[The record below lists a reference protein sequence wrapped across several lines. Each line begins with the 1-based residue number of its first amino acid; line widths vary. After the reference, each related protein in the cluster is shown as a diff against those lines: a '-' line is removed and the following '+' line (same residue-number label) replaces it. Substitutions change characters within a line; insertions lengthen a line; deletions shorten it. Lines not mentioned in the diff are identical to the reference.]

1 MVNVRKIVSSRCNM
15 LNNSNMDLEAI
26 YNVMFSNKKYIF
38 AEDNNGYRINK
49 YSYGDVDL
57 KIKNIAYSIN
67 QMYPDL
73 TNEYIGISIDSSIN
87 WIYVFWAIIASNN
100 KPFLINLR
108 HPKELTNA
116 LLNDL
121 SCKYVIGVDLGY
133 NAKLI
138 ELDKLDKIAPVD
150 YKFNFSNEIC
160 LSTSATTLK
169 RKIIFY
175 NGLELSNQ
183 ILNVKEVL
191 RRNKLVEQHYKN
203 SLKLLVFLPLYHIF
217 GLIAVYIWFC
227 FFGRTL
233 VFLKD
238 YASNTI
244 LNTVKMHKVTHIF
257 AVPLFWHSI
266 EAEIIKE
273 VNKKPKKIQD
283 KFYNGMNKTIKLQRK
298 FPNLGLKLS
307 KKGMK
312 EITDNLFGRQIKFMI
327 SGGSYIKES
336 ALKMINA
343 LGYPLYN
350 GYGMSEIGITSVEL
364 GNIDDRLK
372 NSVGIPLPS
381 VEYKIID
388 DILYVKG
395 KSISHK
401 MMIDKEI
408 IEVNDYFKTNDIVK
422 KDNDNRYYILGRL
435 DDLYISSNGEN
446 ISPDEIEK
454 LINVENIINYSVLN
468 INNNLSL
475 VIQMK
480 KYLTNSQK
488 EAINNSVLENVNKLD
503 NSFKPKKIYYT
514 YDPIMSETAI
524 KVSRK
529 YLLNKIENKEVELLD
544 FKDTKTVIDESID
557 VDKKI
562 LDKVIEI
569 MASIVNKDISE
580 INPDSNFFFDLGGTS
595 LDYYNLISMIS
606 TEFNVEIN
614 LDNNSSYYTPKTIS
628 KMLEELV

>member
-1 MVNVRKIVSSRCNM
+1 MVNVRKIVNTRCNM

-26 YNVMFSNKKYIF
+26 YNVMYSNKKYIF
-38 AEDNNGYRINK
+38 AEDNNGYRITK
-49 YSYGDVDL
+49 YTYGEVDK
-57 KIKNIAYSIN
+57 KIKDIAYSIN
-67 QMYPDL
+67 QMYPELKDK
-73 TNEYIGISIDSSIN
+73 YIGISIDSSIN

-116 LLNDL
+116 LLGDL
-121 SCKYVIGVDLGY
+121 CCEYVIGVDLGY
-133 NAKLI
+133 EAKLI
-138 ELDKLDKIAPVD
+138 ELDKLDKEAPND
-150 YKFNFSNEIC
+150 YKFTFSNEIC

-191 RRNKLVEQHYKN
+191 RRNKLVKQHYKN

-238 YASNTI
+238 YSSNTI

-283 KFYNGMNKTIKLQRK
+283 KFYNGMDKTIKLQHK

-336 ALKMINA
+336 TLRMINA

-401 MMIDKEI
+401 IMIDKEI

-422 KDNDNRYYILGRL
+422 ADSDNRYYILGRL

-503 NSFKPKKIYYT
+503 NSFKPTKIYYT

-544 FKDTKTVIDESID
+544 FKDTKTVVDETVD

-569 MASIVNKDISE
+569 MASIVGKDTSE
-580 INPDSNFFFDLGGTS
+580 ITPDSNFFFDLGGSS
-595 LDYYNLISMIS
+595 LDYYNLISLIT

-614 LDNNSSYYTPKTIS
+614 LDNNSSFYTPKTIA